1 MRLHRSRVDT
11 LEQNFEY
18 GHVAVIA
25 QTFDGDGAERADVA
39 RLRALLGG
47 STARVEAAIGAGAA
61 DVPVLPALREVL
73 PGGVLRRGGAVAVQ
87 DRVRAWGEAPSYLA
101 LALAAGASAGGA
113 WCGVVGLP
121 AFGIAAAAG

>member
-61 DVPVLPALREVL
+61 DGPVLPALREGL
-73 PGGVLRRGGAVAVQ
+73 PGGGLRRGG
-87 DRVRAWGEAPSYLA
+87 GGGGGGPGG
-101 LALAAGASAGGA
+101 AAGGGRARPRSGAGA
-113 WCGVVGLP
+113 R
-121 AFGIAAAAG
+121 AAAA

>member
-73 PGGVLRRGGAVAVQ
+73 PGGVLRRGGGGGPAEPGAGV
-87 DRVRAWGEAPSYLA
+87 GGGAPA
-101 LALAAGASAGGA
+101 PREGPAGAGA
-113 WCGVVGLP
+113 
-121 AFGIAAAAG
+121 